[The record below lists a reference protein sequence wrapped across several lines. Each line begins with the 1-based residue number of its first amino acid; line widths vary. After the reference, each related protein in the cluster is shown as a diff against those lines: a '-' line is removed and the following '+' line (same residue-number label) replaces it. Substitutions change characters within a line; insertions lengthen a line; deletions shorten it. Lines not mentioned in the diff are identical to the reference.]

1 MLIWHFLVYL
11 CILMVDL
18 RITMYKH
25 NISWSTSISIF
36 LTSHIILN
44 TQERSQFYLPISYS
58 LLLLFFY
65 SWCSRILL
73 PIIFLMLEEFPL
85 TVPLE
90 KVCRWQIYLDSLWV
104 DFISHSFLKDTF
116 LIDSSRLSKM
126 FFGVFFFCLFSGLFW
141 FEPFVLCLVNP

>member
-1 MLIWHFLVYL
+1 MLIWCFLVYI
-11 CILMVDL
+11 CILMVYL

-44 TQERSQFYLPISYS
+44 TQERGQVYLPICSS

-65 SWCSRILL
+65 SWSSRILL

-85 TVPLE
+85 AVPLE
-90 KVCRWQIYLDSLWV
+90 KVCRWQICLDSLWLNRFYFT
-104 DFISHSFLKDTF
+104 FISKRHILDWEFSFIQTLF
-116 LIDSSRLSKM
+116 
-126 FFGVFFFCLFSGLFW
+126 FFFCLSSGLFW
-141 FEPFVLCLVNP
+141 FESFVICLVNP